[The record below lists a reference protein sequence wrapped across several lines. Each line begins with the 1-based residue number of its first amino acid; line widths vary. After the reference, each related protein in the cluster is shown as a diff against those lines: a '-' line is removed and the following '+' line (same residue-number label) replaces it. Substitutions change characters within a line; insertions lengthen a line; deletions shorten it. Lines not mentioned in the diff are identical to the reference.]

1 MPKKKYGNVEKDFL
15 QVSIEMKKKYG
26 VTEKRRTQLEENQK
40 YYEKAATRYSNTLD
54 KISNATST
62 NLSNSVIDGFVQ
74 NQDNLISFLINS
86 GMDEEKAFELA
97 NEFQRD
103 YNLFFQVFAYSIEDM
118 ESIGETLNDTEL
130 NYAIGLYSQ
139 DSGLKMNFLNKEA
152 TSQFIR
158 DQQIFGISRD
168 KNGQF
173 VFGMRDDI
181 NIAMVQS
188 SIDKVGGEN
197 SKNLMSPLLGETSSL
212 QMSLFDTLAQNRVL
226 TAQAMKYNEPG
237 RLEKYN
243 SYLDNLVAKGKISEE
258 TAVSRLSKRQQQMD
272 REVTL
277 SRKLEGSYRML
288 IDQSVKAG
296 MEEND
301 ILSQLNGGWKYSDN
315 RAGLMQGDLTKN
327 QMIQLGA
334 NPDTAS
340 MYSLK
345 LVQDQKYNPQ
355 LYSWKS
361 LYNLYGLLI
370 DEEEMGFIGQDLEN
384 NGIGDSD
391 IIYQDERVSMQD
403 VVMDELGGAEGD
415 FFGSYEQ

>member
-26 VTEKRRTQLEENQK
+26 VTEKRRSQLEENK
-40 YYEKAATRYSNTLD
+40 RYYEKAATKYENTLD
-54 KISNATST
+54 KIANISSI

-74 NQDNLISFLINS
+74 DKKNLISFLMNS
-86 GMDEEKAFELA
+86 GIDEKEALELA
-97 NEFQRD
+97 DEFQTN

-118 ESIGETLNDTEL
+118 ESIGETLNNAEL

-139 DSGLKMNFLNKEA
+139 ESGLKMNFLNKDA

-188 SIDKVGGEN
+188 SIDKLGGEN
-197 SKNLMSPLLGETSSL
+197 NKNLMSPLLNETSNL
-212 QMSLFDTLAQNRVL
+212 QMSLFDTLAQHRVL
-226 TAQAMKYNEPG
+226 TAQATKYNEPG

-243 SYLDNLVAKGKISEE
+243 AYLDNLVAKGKISEE
-258 TAVSRLSKRQQQMD
+258 IAVSRLSKRQQQME

-288 IDQSVKAG
+288 LDQSVKAG
-296 MEEND
+296 MEENE
-301 ILSQLNGGWKYSDN
+301 ILSQLNNGWNYSDN
-315 RAGLMQGDLTKN
+315 RSGVIQGDITRD
-327 QMIQLGA
+327 QMVQLGA
-334 NPDTAS
+334 NPKTAA

-355 LYSWKS
+355 LYNWNS
-361 LYNLYGLLI
+361 LYNLYGLLT
-370 DEEEMGFIGQDLEN
+370 DEEEIGLMRQDLEN
-384 NGIGDSD
+384 NGIGDND
-391 IIYQDERVSMQD
+391 IIFQDERVSMQEI
-403 VVMDELGGAEGD
+403 VMSELGGEAGD
-415 FFGSYEQ
+415 FFEAYE